1 MSAVGSVLEAIGS
14 IEEASL
20 GDEAFGSVDE
30 AGAMTAS
37 GAPGKAV
44 GSMIMT
50 AIGRNL
56 CLCGIRKTR
65 LDQSLE
71 NRTTR
76 RRESDMEEREQK
88 GEIETES

>member
-37 GAPGKAV
+37 GARGKAG
-44 GSMIMT
+44 GSMMNDSCWKKYVLVRYMEDAARST
-50 AIGRNL
+50 VSKIGRHE
-56 CLCGIRKTR
+56 
-65 LDQSLE
+65 DASLIWK
-71 NRTTR
+71 RGSK
-76 RRESDMEEREQK
+76 RERSR
-88 GEIETES
+88 